1 MPKPTGVGKS
11 SQVKFTFGEIV
22 FLSPPPPPDFN
33 VGLCMALE
41 RLPRPPVSQR
51 KFASGQTKNHKSTL
65 KSGGRGGNVSH
76 IVLLSTCQ
84 GAHDAFHFHLR
95 TCFWH
100 LCANAFFFK
109 HFWGNFTM
117 MPKAREAERAREAE
131 GPKGQR
137 SEGSKDPRGRP
148 KRPRARNAERARR
161 ARGVQRPEGSKGPR
175 GRRAQEAEGPEG
187 SKGPSPLWS
196 FSSS

>member
-1 MPKPTGVGKS
+1 MLDCVWLWNAFP
-11 SQVKFTFGEIV
+11 
-22 FLSPPPPPDFN
+22 
-33 VGLCMALE
+33 GLRFPSE
-41 RLPRPPVSQR
+41 

-175 GRRAQEAEGPEG
+175 GRRAQYPNLRTFVPENVRFSFQQQ
-187 SKGPSPLWS
+187 SKNNLEQDT
-196 FSSS
+196 